1 MGCNLEL
8 VIANGVRIHTPLRKV
23 VETKLSSYETIQHNQ
38 KSNRLYHAFFLV
50 KTDQL
55 HTSGIYDF
63 DHQDLEM
70 NQIRLEVPNESYFLV
85 KIQSHNK
92 IAIDFSYDHIM
103 RLNDSMLVTFI
114 KKDIRL
120 VINTTNQ
127 YLDTLGYFFIR

>member
-1 MGCNLEL
+1 M
-8 VIANGVRIHTPLRKV
+8 
-23 VETKLSSYETIQHNQ
+23 
-38 KSNRLYHAFFLV
+38 
-50 KTDQL
+50 